1 MSASA
6 LHLPAS
12 ASASIPLPNWLG
24 WENAAP
30 TRAES
35 TASPHVIY
43 VRYPCRFLEICFR
56 GGEIYRMTC
65 APGALETAINRNNNL
80 AMSCVHP
87 FWRWTP
93 MTGEGRRERN
103 EGEGGKEG
111 RREGRGEE
119 NRIGWAERMGEKNE
133 GGKWKERWMDG
144 WMGEEGSQ
152 WVS

>member
-1 MSASA
+1 
-6 LHLPAS
+6 
-12 ASASIPLPNWLG
+12 
-24 WENAAP
+24 
-30 TRAES
+30 
-35 TASPHVIY
+35 
-43 VRYPCRFLEICFR
+43 
-56 GGEIYRMTC
+56 
-65 APGALETAINRNNNL
+65 
-80 AMSCVHP
+80 
-87 FWRWTP
+87 

-133 GGKWKERWMDG
+133 GGKRKERWMDG